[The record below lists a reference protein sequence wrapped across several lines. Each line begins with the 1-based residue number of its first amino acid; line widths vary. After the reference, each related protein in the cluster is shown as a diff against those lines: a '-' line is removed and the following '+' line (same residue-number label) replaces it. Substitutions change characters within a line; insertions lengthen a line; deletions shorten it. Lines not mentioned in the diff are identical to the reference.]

1 MPHTTTTTTRQKK
14 KQRSKQ
20 KHQIK
25 EKENKKRKKERT
37 LLYVELKKFNH
48 GRSLLRR
55 RRRRSVKGIP
65 ALVLGQLLK
74 TFEDDLRVL
83 LKKDVVLLNRVL
95 LETCEEKPPNL
106 RQSYYLITSFSP
118 KTLGNPV
125 ISGHPHSARLSIPLN
140 TKRRNIKPK
149 GEKKHH
155 SIPLR
160 VSFYPEITN

>member
-1 MPHTTTTTTRQKK
+1 MMPHTTTTTTRQKK

-48 GRSLLRR
+48 GRSLLR